1 MRMSRRPVRQVKQRQ
16 IARRNPDLL
25 TLPVTSIPS
34 GPSVLFLPVTV
45 KMVQW
50 AAAAYRALDESR
62 AANKVIQEFFTRRHY
77 SVTGEILDPAV
88 LDQFSDL
95 QLAEL
100 ITFCEGPEWA
110 SYQGSIK
117 LGDLSELAPN
127 ENLPEVLV
135 PLASLLIAA
144 KEKIGLRNE
153 YEALLDA
160 QGNLPDYGILGR
172 TLLNLNWISD
182 LNLISLANSV
192 VMLDDKVNRVLSNP
206 DDASIIETTQLI
218 GTMPTGTQVYYVVSG
233 TEEDSEGFNLAP
245 LASKFMSSRRSNAM
259 QRSSMRGISL
269 ALLENN
275 MFDPDKGA
283 PRPNAGIY
291 FAFPQNMQ
299 SGSGDATGVTEVL
312 QYLATYR
319 QVFKLIPTAPVRPNP
334 RGKTNPQ
341 WTTARIRELI
351 PADPKAPI
359 EVSFRFGMSNPFMI
373 FENVAPRPF
382 SAVTPEKRYELAKQF
397 AKEKLS
403 RPKSGQALRQVFRDE
418 WSSLTAALNKG
429 EIYDAE
435 FEAKLDPYRKPY
447 ASVEHAFQTLK
458 SGQFDSDT
466 YARMTE
472 FVNNTTGVDENEP
485 FNTSVLV
492 GSESKNQTR
501 LPLITILYTLMQ
513 DSFLQNQSALDLLL
527 ATYPRP
533 FQVDPVGGDPNDNSR
548 QAVVARLLT
557 EIRENL
563 KKNKVFAPSLVD
575 VNMYESDDLA
585 PADQP
590 TSLELELLE
599 PLSYS
604 YGGLNAL
611 LRLVQPGVD
620 GQTKERRSIQMQ
632 GSWYSDR
639 FEIDSPAVKGQVTLI
654 DSTRLQADLTISGIG
669 ALRGVF
675 EAAKVGSLQAP
686 SQQFIE
692 DLLDVTDIKDMYSGL
707 RYLPEMQAK
716 IARIERLLPYKDR
729 LSALKKAW
737 EKFKLTRSDLVSDI
751 ERSASPVVDAD
762 FVDLSVLQTARKNPL
777 VRKVKAGEL
786 KKAFRQP
793 SVNTS
798 LGFWTMRGL
807 FSGITMRDMTEV
819 VIAEVPNPDGTEA
832 KVTAPV
838 FYSELTPELKEKLP
852 LCPYLLTSGQ
862 TAPFLYKG
870 EIITR
875 QYQGQH
881 PRLRD
886 ASDQFKRKQVVR
898 WTQQSRELTG
908 IKLYTAF
915 LYATRADLILTN
927 DLARRTYET
936 NLLQSFAQ
944 ALVKMPLGVL
954 SNGVSDRTFSFQD
967 YYGESALVRRAAMLR
982 RERRAAFVPV
992 QAAVFASEA
1001 ELAFEQK
1008 IGDLGFDS
1016 ERIRKARLQNTRKDR
1031 LVAGTPWS
1039 FLRMMF
1045 DGQWDDTYNI
1055 FVHRFGEGDPNRT
1068 QIIRLEEELTPVYL
1082 RTLPYSEAAKE
1093 LRRLAIMQPIK
1104 TEPRKKKYSRPD
1116 EPDAVLLKNVG
1127 KIRFT
1132 LFTPIESWMGVSS
1145 LATQKSKEMFEKTR
1159 QELEQ
1164 DPIMTGPLRD
1174 FAIEVPWLRASPAS
1188 VSQVKVKETDDEK
1201 AQREREELAAATWFN
1216 ASDLDSLTPVQ
1227 LQQRI
1232 FNRYRGIPEDYTPL
1246 TGIVPNGVFR
1256 PEGRYAAH
1264 SSFEFTG
1271 AELLA
1276 AIRDIEDNQSI
1287 TFGYKDVNLN
1297 AAEVQRIL
1305 EGRQTLIA
1313 RDEKLADTN
1322 RYVIYRDRRTGE
1334 RFLLRPRGASSVYE
1348 ALNQEKLALG
1358 QQNDITAQL
1367 ALAEALGAG
1376 PQELVILAQSDVGAE
1391 HNRFLARWIMSRQRA
1406 ALFDI
1411 MPVSPQGDISLDIL
1425 NGFKSI
1431 PSLPRWVFSP
1441 VMALRRFL
1449 AERFGIIPPEFTQ
1462 LGVAPTEDVIVS
1474 TIWGHVRSLQ
1484 IQAEQ
1489 RAVLAGEKPEL
1500 ARAKFA
1506 LKGPLIFAWSTEKAI
1521 GQLNIPTIPNENL
1534 PDIDRLRSVF
1544 AYTPYNE
1551 EAELRSVEVL
1561 PMASSYINNLRSFV
1575 VVNRSC
1581 GTRETLWKHAE
1592 RLREIIDPAHPL
1604 YAYSKLYYLSDE
1616 DKKDPEKLEQIEARL
1631 NRFRDTPDY
1640 RYRLSRLMNLT
1651 PASGLTSE
1659 ALQQLRLVQDFI
1671 ALASMVEERCYWS
1684 AIKQAVGNDRYKD
1697 YQRGGDFLKRLVS
1710 WQLFGAEKD
1719 TRKME
1724 TDYWRESGVQSS
1736 FAEDFLSN
1744 LNALRFISIQPDD
1757 GEVVEL
1763 IKSGAPFRLSG
1774 DQALVRRI
1782 GQGPVTTLLDGVIY
1796 RANAEPYEGGYLLS
1810 FKQVPIEEIPT
1821 SSLLRA
1827 VMNRKLSIF
1836 DPEDPKEIYSLA
1848 ALLMLDMPTKPV
1860 HEGSALQ
1867 VTNFLN
1873 QFLKISPQNEFA
1885 QTYLTQIAK
1894 ANPRDARRPRRAR
1907 RNGGKMNPFTR
1918 YNPYTPEEAEIIAEF
1933 TGSLAKDK
1941 SPDPETLIRA
1951 QQLFSDTTKTV
1962 PQATRSISSVKLGS
1976 YFPTDYKNE
1985 KGEQIMEPTRPGKP
1999 GDWATPTR
2007 IKQGAVQQEL
2017 ITRPFRERRK
2027 GDKRVDNPF
2036 EDWSKTRP
2044 LISSDIEVTAE
2055 DAAVILEEQRKKQIA
2070 RRKATVPASA
2080 GLCKATRSK
2089 RLMDYSPPPEIMK
2102 AVKNDI
2108 LLWMSPDKID
2118 GQAPKVIR
2126 VLQFRKGDHI
2136 DCDLSAA
2143 ALEED
2148 LTGLLSRA
2156 LQASLFWLTEKPKR
2170 DRKVNIWV
2178 GRAGTSTIYCAYR
2191 KPSESDLGDLP
2202 KNQSLPLT
2210 LDMLTD
2216 TLTEALQNK
2225 PGLTKTFSV
2234 DIELDKRNWQ
2244 DATNDI
2250 REKRRATVQS
2260 EVEYV
2265 HTDGRKFTETIWMT
2279 MPEGVLEQLARAYA
2293 DADVT
2298 RYVGRNKGPEN
2309 ADKRRSYFIKIL
2321 KEKMSPSSN
2330 ARPNG
2335 RRATRNPFHRSRY

>member
-1 MRMSRRPVRQVKQRQ
+1 MRMSRRPVRPVARRQ
-16 IARRNPDLL
+16 LARRNPELL
-25 TLPVTSIPS
+25 TLPVTSIPA

-50 AAAAYRALDESR
+50 AAAAYRALDEAR
-62 AANKVIQEFFTRRHY
+62 AANVVLREFFVRRHF
-77 SVTGEILDPAV
+77 SVTGETLNPAIF
-88 LDQFSDL
+88 DQFSDL

-100 ITFCEGPEWA
+100 INVCEGPEWA
-110 SYQGSIK
+110 AHQGAIQ
-117 LGDLSELAPN
+117 LGDLSELKAN
-127 ENLPEVLV
+127 ENLPDVLV
-135 PLASLLIAA
+135 PLASMLVAA

-160 QGNLPDYGILGR
+160 QGNLPDYGILGQ
-172 TLLNLNWISD
+172 TLLNLDWIGA
-182 LNLISLANSV
+182 LNQINLANSV
-192 VMLDDKVNRVLSNP
+192 IMLDDKVNRVLSNP
-206 DDASIIETTQLI
+206 DDASIIETAQLI
-218 GTMPTGTQVYYVVSG
+218 GTMPTGTQVYYVISG

-245 LASKFMSSRRSNAM
+245 LASKFMSSRRANAI

-275 MFDPDKGA
+275 MFDPDKGQ

-291 FAFPQNMQ
+291 FAFPQNLQ
-299 SGSGDATGVTEVL
+299 GNASDVTGVSEVL
-312 QYLATYR
+312 QYLTTFR
-319 QVFKLIPTAPVRPNP
+319 QVFTLVTPSVRANP
-334 RGKTNPQ
+334 KSRTNPQ

-351 PADPKAPI
+351 PSDPKAPI
-359 EVSFRFGMSNPFMI
+359 EVTFKFGMTNPFMI

-403 RPKSGQALRQVFRDE
+403 RPKAGQAVRQVFRNE
-418 WSSLTAALNKG
+418 WNNLTAALNNGK
-429 EIYDAE
+429 IYDTE
-435 FEAKLDPYRKPY
+435 FEKRLDPYRKPY
-447 ASVEHAFQTLK
+447 ASAEHAYQTLK
-458 SGQFDSDT
+458 SGRFDSDT
-466 YARMTE
+466 YDRMTE
-472 FVNNTTGVDENEP
+472 FVNNTQAVKENEP
-485 FNTSVLV
+485 IN
-492 GSESKNQTR
+492 KN
-501 LPLITILYTLMQ
+501 ILYTLMQ

-533 FQVDPVGGDPNDNSR
+533 FRVDPIGESDANSR
-548 QAVVARLLT
+548 HTVIERLLA
-557 EIRENL
+557 EIRGNL
-563 KKNKVFAPSLVD
+563 RKDKAFTSTIVD
-575 VNMYESDDLA
+575 VDMYEPYDLA
-585 PADQP
+585 PDLA
-590 TSLELELLE
+590 TSSVEIELME
-599 PLSYS
+599 PLANQ
-604 YGGLNAL
+604 YGGFNAL
-611 LRLVQPGVD
+611 LRWVQPGNIS
-620 GQTKERRSIQMQ
+620 ERRSVQIQ
-632 GSWYSDR
+632 GSWYTDH
-639 FEIDSPAVKGQVTLI
+639 FEIDSAGITGRVAVI
-654 DSTRLQADLTISGIG
+654 DPTHLQADLTIPGIG
-669 ALRGVF
+669 AVRGVF
-675 EAAKVGSLQAP
+675 ESPTFGGLQAP

-692 DLLDVTDIKDMYSGL
+692 DLLDVTDVKDMYSGL
-707 RYLPEMQAK
+707 RYLPELQAK

-729 LSALKKAW
+729 LVALTRAW
-737 EKFKLTRSDLVSDI
+737 DKFKQTRKDVAEEVLRTNI
-751 ERSASPVVDAD
+751 PVNDAD
-762 FVDLSVLQTARKNPL
+762 FIDLGEGRKARKNPF
-777 VRKVKAGEL
+777 VRQVKASAL

-793 SVNTS
+793 SVDTS

-838 FYSELTPELKEKLP
+838 FYSELTPELQEKLP

-898 WTQQSRELTG
+898 WTQQPRELTG

-915 LYATRADLILTN
+915 LYSKRANQILT
-927 DLARRTYET
+927 DDVARRSYES
-936 NLLQSFAQ
+936 NLLQAFADS
-944 ALVKMPLGVL
+944 LVKMPLGVL
-954 SNGVSDRTFSFQD
+954 SNGVSDRVLSFQA
-967 YYGESALVRRAAMLR
+967 YYGESALVRRAPLLR
-982 RERRAAFVPV
+982 RDRRAAFVPV

-1039 FLRMMF
+1039 FLRMLF
-1045 DGQWDDTYNI
+1045 DGQWDDTYGI
-1055 FVHRFGEGDPNRT
+1055 FVHRFGEGDPNRN
-1068 QIIRLEEELTPVYL
+1068 QLIRLEDELTPNYL

-1104 TEPRKKKYSRPD
+1104 TEPRKKKYIRPD

-1132 LFTPIESWMGVSS
+1132 LFAPLESWMGITSKS
-1145 LATQKSKEMFEKTR
+1145 LGEFERARK
-1159 QELEQ
+1159 ELEEQ
-1164 DPIMTGPLRD
+1164 PVLTSPFRD
-1174 FAIEVPWLRASPAS
+1174 FQLLLPWLKGSP
-1188 VSQVKVKETDDEK
+1188 E
-1201 AQREREELAAATWFN
+1201 WF
-1216 ASDLDSLTPVQ
+1216 STPDVDTLTPVQ
-1227 LQQRI
+1227 LQQQI
-1232 FNRYRGIPEDYTPL
+1232 FSRYVGEKEDYTPL
-1246 TGIVPNGVFR
+1246 TGMVPNGVFR
-1256 PEGRYAAH
+1256 PEIRYAAH
-1264 SSFEFTG
+1264 SSMEFTG

-1276 AIRDIEDNQSI
+1276 AIRQIEDNQSI
-1287 TFGYKDVNLN
+1287 TFGFKDVNLN

-1322 RYVIYRDRRTGE
+1322 RYLIYRDRRTGE
-1334 RFLLRPRGASSVYE
+1334 RFLLRPRGASSIYE

-1358 QQNDITAQL
+1358 QQNEIAAQL

-1376 PQELVILAQSDVGAE
+1376 PQELVVLAQSDVASE

-1411 MPVSPQGDISLDIL
+1411 IPIAPQGDISLDSL
-1425 NGFKSI
+1425 NDFKSI

-1449 AERFGIIPPEFTQ
+1449 SERFGIIPPEFTQ
-1462 LGVAPTEDVIVS
+1462 LGVPPTDDVIVS

-1489 RAVLAGEKPEL
+1489 QAVLAGEKPEL

-1521 GQLNIPTIPNENL
+1521 GQLNIPTLANENL

-1561 PMASSYINNLRSFV
+1561 PMASTYINSLRSFS

-1592 RLREIIDPAHPL
+1592 RIREIVDPAHPL
-1604 YAYSKLYYLSDE
+1604 YDYTKLYFLSDE

-1631 NRFRDTPDY
+1631 NRLRDTADY
-1640 RYRLSRLMNLT
+1640 RYRMSRLMNLT
-1651 PASGLTSE
+1651 SANGLTAE
-1659 ALQQLRLVQDFI
+1659 ALRQLRLVQDFI
-1671 ALASMVEERCYWS
+1671 ALASLVEERCYWS

-1710 WQLFGAEKD
+1710 WQLFGADKDFRKSETEK
-1719 TRKME
+1719 
-1724 TDYWRESGVQSS
+1724 WRELGVRS
-1736 FAEDFLSN
+1736 DFTEGLLSN
-1744 LNALRFISIQPDD
+1744 LRALNFISIQPEDVD
-1757 GEVVEL
+1757 LLDL
-1763 IKSGAPFRLSG
+1763 IRSGNPFRITAE
-1774 DQALVRRI
+1774 QAQVRRVS
-1782 GQGPVTTLLDGVIY
+1782 GGPVTTLLNGILY
-1796 RANAEPYEGGYLLS
+1796 RAVAEPYEGGYLLS
-1810 FKQVPIEEIPT
+1810 FRQVPVEEIP
-1821 SSLLRA
+1821 SSALLRA
-1827 VMNRKLSIF
+1827 LVAQGKSIL

-1848 ALLMLDMPTKPV
+1848 AQLMLDMPTKPV

-1885 QTYLTQIAK
+1885 QSYLTQIAR

-1918 YNPYTPEEAEIIAEF
+1918 YNPYTPEEAETIARF

-1941 SPDPETLIRA
+1941 SPDPNDLVNV
-1951 QQLFSDTTKTV
+1951 QQLFSDASKTV
-1962 PQATRSISSVKLGS
+1962 PKNARSISSLKLET
-1976 YFPTDYKNE
+1976 YFPTDYRNE
-1985 KGEQIMEPTRPGKP
+1985 KGEEILTPTRPGKP
-1999 GDWATPTR
+1999 GDWATQTR
-2007 IKQGAVQQEL
+2007 VKQGVTQEEL
-2017 ITRPFRERRK
+2017 IVRPFRERRK
-2027 GDKRVDNPF
+2027 GDERVDNPF
-2036 EDWSKTRP
+2036 ADWSKTRP
-2044 LISSDIEVTAE
+2044 LISNDIEVTAE

-2089 RLMDYSPPPEIMK
+2089 RLMDYSPPAEIMK

-2118 GQAPKVIR
+2118 GQPPKVIR

-2191 KPSESDLGDLP
+2191 KPSESELGDLP

-2210 LDMLTD
+2210 LDMLTE

-2225 PGLTKTFSV
+2225 PGLSRSFTVDTKQ
-2234 DIELDKRNWQ
+2234 DIANWQ
-2244 DATNDI
+2244 AATNDI
-2250 REKRRATVQS
+2250 REKRRATVQN

-2265 HTDGRKFTETIWMT
+2265 HTDGGVYTETIWMT
-2279 MPEGVLEQLARAYA
+2279 MPEGALEQLARVYSNE
-2293 DADVT
+2293 DVT

-2309 ADKRRSYFIKIL
+2309 ADKRRAYFIKIL
-2321 KEKMSPSSN
+2321 KEKMSQSSN
-2330 ARPNG
+2330 ARSNG
-2335 RRATRNPFHRSRY
+2335 RRSSRNPFNRSHY